1 MKTVKEQQALDE
13 LADMLVRLNRAG
25 IQLAQ
30 SLKKCKLIGIKENY
44 SDEELEVFDAFTS
57 RFARV
62 SDILTQKVF
71 RLIDTLEYEDSKT
84 FIDVINKAEARGII
98 SSTRTFKE
106 IRELRNEIAHEYAL
120 RDYPTLAG
128 DVIRFSPEL
137 LSSIDKT
144 IAYCKTFE
152 TR

>member
-1 MKTVKEQQALDE
+1 MRTEKEQRALDE
-13 LADMLVRLNRAG
+13 LADTLSRLNRAG

-30 SLKKCKLIGIKENY
+30 SLKKCKLIGIKDTY

-62 SDILTQKVF
+62 SDILSQKAF
-71 RLIDTLEYEDSKT
+71 RLIDVLEYEESKT
-84 FIDVINKAEARGII
+84 FIDVINKAEGRGII

-120 RDYPTLAG
+120 RDYPTLAS
-128 DVIRFSPEL
+128 DVIRFSPQL
-137 LSSIDKT
+137 LDSVEKT
-144 IAYCKTFE
+144 VEYCKKFE
-152 TR
+152 T